1 MSIQPIDLQTLFSRL
16 GNVGKTQSAESQA
29 AAQQQAVVGSEL
41 ARRSAEQ
48 ESSVSEPSTL
58 EEGPEKANEDG
69 KGSSQ
74 QHGSGREDNE
84 QGDEDIDVFSD
95 PDLGKNID
103 LSG

>member
-16 GNVGKTQSAESQA
+16 GNVGKSQSAESQA
-29 AAQQQAVVGSEL
+29 AAQQQAVAGSEL

-48 ESSVSEPSTL
+48 ESSVSETSTL
-58 EEGPEKANEDG
+58 EEGPEKANEEG

-74 QHGSGREDNE
+74 QHGTGRKKNE
-84 QGDEDIDVFSD
+84 EGDEDIDVFTD

>member
-16 GNVGKTQSAESQA
+16 ANVGKSQSAESQA

-41 ARRSAEQ
+41 ARRSAER
-48 ESSVSEPSTL
+48 ESTVSEPSTL

-74 QHGSGREDNE
+74 RHGSGRRDE
-84 QGDEDIDVFSD
+84 QDVEQELEVFTD

>member
-1 MSIQPIDLQTLFSRL
+1 MSIQPIDLQTLFSHL
-16 GNVGKTQSAESQA
+16 GNVGKTQSAEAQA
-29 AAQQQAVVGSEL
+29 VAQQQAVVGREL

-48 ESSVSEPSTL
+48 ESSVSEASTL
-58 EEGPEKANEDG
+58 EEGPEKSDEDG

-74 QHGSGREDNE
+74 HHESGRKEDTHAE
-84 QGDEDIDVFSD
+84 KDIEVFSD